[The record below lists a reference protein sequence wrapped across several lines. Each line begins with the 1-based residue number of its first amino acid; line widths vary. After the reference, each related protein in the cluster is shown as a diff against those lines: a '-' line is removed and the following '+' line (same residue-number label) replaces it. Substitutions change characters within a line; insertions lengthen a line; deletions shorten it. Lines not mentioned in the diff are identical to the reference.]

1 MLTVS
6 GGPGSQ
12 VPFDTLSR
20 EGRRVVNMALSASEI
35 QEVTGK
41 PAMDPIRA
49 FVGLASANL
58 VDERVD
64 ILMRELEDLGA
75 FERKVLCFCSP
86 TGTGYLNYAMMESLE
101 YLTGGDCATFALQY
115 SLRPSFISLDRV
127 SMGREQNRAM
137 LHALTWRLRAIPQ
150 DKRPKFVVF
159 GESLGAHTMQDAFL
173 HEGMS
178 GFARAGVDRALF
190 IGTPAGSGW
199 AARWRTDP
207 QRRDPDGQVVEV
219 ASMAEFEALPEDVRA
234 KARIFLVSH
243 HEDPIV
249 KFSPEVAVDVPA
261 WLQEPRE
268 PGVPRGIRWR
278 PVGTFLNIGV
288 DLKNS
293 TDVVPGVFVARGHD
307 YRADLAE
314 FTSLAYDL
322 PTDEATMAAIERALR
337 ARELEWAT
345 DRVQAEQLQRASE
358 ALQRQLAQWGISDS
372 SSSATAPVA

>member
-1 MLTVS
+1 
-6 GGPGSQ
+6 
-12 VPFDTLSR
+12 
-20 EGRRVVNMALSASEI
+20 
-35 QEVTGK
+35 
-41 PAMDPIRA
+41 
-49 FVGLASANL
+49 
-58 VDERVD
+58 
-64 ILMRELEDLGA
+64 
-75 FERKVLCFCSP
+75 
-86 TGTGYLNYAMMESLE
+86 
-101 YLTGGDCATFALQY
+101 
-115 SLRPSFISLDRV
+115 
-127 SMGREQNRAM
+127 MGREQNRAM